1 MIQPMPRLSVPAALA
16 LGSAALGAAFAT
28 GLLLGRRCSSRRPR
42 REKRLLPPE
51 DSPLW
56 QYLLSRS
63 LREHPAL
70 RSLRLVSGAE
80 GGNGRP
86 PQPWRSPR
94 GCVTLGWAGTHSA
107 SALLGRCAVGVPWAG
122 RSPGRCPQP
131 PPRGGPPSG
140 ETSRAGAT
148 LSPPHTQLTLE
159 QPRGESMMTCEQ
171 AQLLANLARL
181 IKAKKALDLGTFTG
195 YSALALAL
203 ALPPAGRVVTCEVNP
218 GPPELG
224 RPLWRKA
231 EEEHKIDLR
240 LKPALETLGEHRCG
254 QGLAPFPKG
263 GHRVQARDQVLPPDG
278 RGAVTAPAA
287 RPHGYAATCRV
298 ACWRPRGRGPRV
310 VTAAELARAG
320 LWPLGLRTQPH
331 LPSPPPPQDE
341 LLDAGEAGTFDIAV
355 VDADKENCTL
365 YYERCLQLL
374 RPGGILAVLRVLWRG
389 EVLQPQPQDLETQ
402 CVRNLNE
409 RILRDARV
417 HISLLPLGDGLTLAF
432 KI

>member
-1 MIQPMPRLSVPAALA
+1 MTQPVPRFSVPTALA

-28 GLLLGRRCSSRRPR
+28 GLFLGPDPALPSPSLRAGRRHPPWRSRP
-42 REKRLLPPE
+42 EKRLLPPE

-63 LREHPAL
+63 MREHPAL
-70 RSLRLVSGAE
+70 RNLRL
-80 GGNGRP
+80 
-86 PQPWRSPR
+86 
-94 GCVTLGWAGTHSA
+94 
-107 SALLGRCAVGVPWAG
+107 
-122 RSPGRCPQP
+122 
-131 PPRGGPPSG
+131 
-140 ETSRAGAT
+140 
-148 LSPPHTQLTLE
+148 LTLE
-159 QPRGESMMTCEQ
+159 QPQGDSMMTCEQ

-203 ALPPAGRVVTCEVNP
+203 ALPPAGRVVTCEVDA

-224 RPLWRKA
+224 RPLWRQA

-240 LKPALETLGEHRCG
+240 LKPALETLE
-254 QGLAPFPKG
+254 
-263 GHRVQARDQVLPPDG
+263 
-278 RGAVTAPAA
+278 
-287 RPHGYAATCRV
+287 
-298 ACWRPRGRGPRV
+298 
-310 VTAAELARAG
+310 
-320 LWPLGLRTQPH
+320 
-331 LPSPPPPQDE
+331 E
-341 LLDAGEAGTFDIAV
+341 LLAAGEASTFDIAV
-355 VDADKENCTL
+355 VDADKENCAA

-374 RPGGILAVLRVLWRG
+374 RPGGVLAILRVLWRG
-389 EVLQPQPQDLETQ
+389 EVLRPQQRDTAAQ

>member
-1 MIQPMPRLSVPAALA
+1 MTQPMPRISVPAALA

-28 GLLLGRRCSSRRPR
+28 GLFLGRRCPPWRSR
-42 REKRLLPPE
+42 REKRLLPAE

-63 LREHPAL
+63 MREHPAL
-70 RSLRLVSGAE
+70 RSLRL
-80 GGNGRP
+80 
-86 PQPWRSPR
+86 
-94 GCVTLGWAGTHSA
+94 
-107 SALLGRCAVGVPWAG
+107 
-122 RSPGRCPQP
+122 
-131 PPRGGPPSG
+131 
-140 ETSRAGAT
+140 
-148 LSPPHTQLTLE
+148 LTLE
-159 QPRGESMMTCEQ
+159 QPEGNSMMTCEQ

-224 RPLWRKA
+224 RPLWRQA

-240 LKPALETLGEHRCG
+240 LKPALETLGEHRSG
-254 QGLAPFPKG
+254 KG
-263 GHRVQARDQVLPPDG
+263 PRAISQMGPPGASGHRG
-278 RGAVTAPAA
+278 F
-287 RPHGYAATCRV
+287 
-298 ACWRPRGRGPRV
+298 
-310 VTAAELARAG
+310 
-320 LWPLGLRTQPH
+320 RTQPH
-331 LPSPPPPQDE
+331 LPLPSPQDE
-341 LLDAGEAGTFDIAV
+341 LLAAGEAGTFDVAV
-355 VDADKENCTL
+355 MDADKDNCTA

-374 RPGGILAVLRVLWRG
+374 RPGGVLAVLSVLWGG
-389 EVLQPQPQDLETQ
+389 EVLQPQPRDPQAQ
-402 CVRNLNE
+402 FVRNLNE

>member
-1 MIQPMPRLSVPAALA
+1 MIQPIPRLSVPAALA

-28 GLLLGRRCSSRRPR
+28 GLFLGRRCPPWRSR
-42 REKRLLPPE
+42 REKRLLPAE

-70 RSLRLVSGAE
+70 RSLRL
-80 GGNGRP
+80 
-86 PQPWRSPR
+86 
-94 GCVTLGWAGTHSA
+94 
-107 SALLGRCAVGVPWAG
+107 
-122 RSPGRCPQP
+122 
-131 PPRGGPPSG
+131 
-140 ETSRAGAT
+140 
-148 LSPPHTQLTLE
+148 LTLE
-159 QPRGESMMTCEQ
+159 QPQGYSMMTCEQ

-224 RPLWRKA
+224 RPLWRQA

-240 LKPALETLGEHRCG
+240 LKPALETLGASSHR
-254 QGLAPFPKG
+254 
-263 GHRVQARDQVLPPDG
+263 
-278 RGAVTAPAA
+278 
-287 RPHGYAATCRV
+287 
-298 ACWRPRGRGPRV
+298 
-310 VTAAELARAG
+310 
-320 LWPLGLRTQPH
+320 GLRTQPR
-331 LPSPPPPQDE
+331 LPLPPPQDE
-341 LLDAGEAGTFDIAV
+341 LLAAGEAGTFDVAV
-355 VDADKENCTL
+355 VDADKENCTA

-374 RPGGILAVLRVLWRG
+374 RSGGVLAILSVLWGG
-389 EVLQPQPQDLETQ
+389 EVLQPQPRDPDAQ